1 MLKKVIQRYAVA
13 FGMAAAMF
21 AAGAGG
27 IQKANAAEIA
37 DQAGSVQESETVRQS
52 ETPQESEMQRRP
64 ETTQQS
70 ETTGQSETLPL
81 ENVKK
86 APKLSGKWV
95 KQHGKV
101 RFLLQDKT
109 YATKTWANIKGRYYY
124 FDKNGFRRQGLFRY
138 RNGKTYYL
146 GKKGA
151 MVTGWQKIRKHWYYF
166 GKNGAMKK
174 ASWIRT
180 KTGYAYVDAK
190 GKRVV
195 SSWVKVKGKKYYIDE
210 KGVKVTKSRYIGN
223 KAYYF
228 DKKGVYHKD
237 KKIKERLINP
247 KGKMVAL
254 TFDDGPGP
262 YTDRL
267 LKCLKNNRAA
277 ATFFLVGTSIANYP
291 DTIQQMA
298 KQGCEI
304 GNHTWD
310 HASLSSLNGSSIQSE
325 ISSTNAQIRALTGH
339 NATLVRPPYG
349 AYNSNVQINAGA
361 PLILWSIDTLDWKTR
376 NAKNTINVVMNEVK
390 DGSIILMHDIHSPSV
405 DAAEV
410 LIPKLIAS
418 GYQLVTVSELA
429 KYRSVAMYSGGV
441 YNAFYR

>member
-81 ENVKK
+81 KNVKK

-267 LKCLKNNRAA
+267 LKCLKNNHNKR
-277 ATFFLVGTSIANYP
+277 TKNVTGKITIKPKKGWKLKKIEVFNIFDGVKKVKNNSKVTLSIKGT
-291 DTIQQMA
+291 
-298 KQGCEI
+298 G
-304 GNHTWD
+304 
-310 HASLSSLNGSSIQSE
+310 
-325 ISSTNAQIRALTGH
+325 TG
-339 NATLVRPPYG
+339 LY
-349 AYNSNVQINAGA
+349 AYF
-361 PLILWSIDTLDWKTR
+361 K
-376 NAKNTINVVMNEVK
+376 NAKTGVVQRLE
-390 DGSIILMHDIHSPSV
+390 L
-405 DAAEV
+405 
-410 LIPKLIAS
+410 
-418 GYQLVTVSELA
+418 GYG
-429 KYRSVAMYSGGV
+429 RGGFKTGENI
-441 YNAFYR
+441 YD